1 MIRNESALAPGL
13 IRGAACAADWLRD
26 DPGRFAARK
35 SGCFEP
41 SMSSDHLQLIL
52 RLAESS
58 LIAAAGGI
66 LFNAAGFPAGWLA
79 GSMVFAGAAA
89 LMGRPIFMP
98 TLLARTFY
106 VILGIS
112 IGGVVTPQTLTGMAS
127 WPLSIVLVCVAM
139 ACVTAGT
146 TAYLRNAYGWDS
158 QTALFAGIP
167 GALSQV
173 MALAAERDVDLRAIA
188 IVQTMRV
195 VILAVCVP
203 AALGLFGIA
212 GPTRLPTGAMAIAD
226 APAEFVGL
234 VLVSAIIGVGLLRL
248 GFPGGLI
255 FGPMVAS
262 AILHGGNFVHLGL
275 PAWVANTAMIGIG
288 AVTGSRFVNTSARLL
303 GSYIG
308 AALGSFAVSIV
319 IAAGFALAAIGLM
332 SVHVSDVIV
341 AYAPGSVDAMMIL
354 ALAMHLD
361 PVFVGAHHLARLFV
375 VSLSLPIL
383 VRWLG
388 RPKDADY

>member
-1 MIRNESALAPGL
+1 
-13 IRGAACAADWLRD
+13 
-26 DPGRFAARK
+26 
-35 SGCFEP
+35 
-41 SMSSDHLQLIL
+41 
-52 RLAESS
+52 
-58 LIAAAGGI
+58 
-66 LFNAAGFPAGWLA
+66 
-79 GSMVFAGAAA
+79 
-89 LMGRPIFMP
+89 
-98 TLLARTFY
+98 LARTFY

-275 PAWVANTAMIGIG
+275 PTWVANTAMVGIG

-303 GSYIG
+303 GSYVG

-332 SVHVSDVIV
+332 SVHVSDMIV